1 MTEGADLKEV
11 VNRAGRHGKLEMGA
25 EEAGDILIG
34 MPFAAELADEFTVWL
49 EFGAERLT
57 R

>member
-11 VNRAGRHGKLEMGA
+11 VNRAGRHVKLEMGA
-25 EEAGDILIG
+25 EEARDILIG
-34 MPFAAELADEFTVWL
+34 MPFASELADEFTVRL